1 MEGIVSQV
9 TKESFF
15 MGLLMFALG
24 FAAAFISWYLWKQ
37 LQAANPDAAD
47 VVGLA
52 V

>member
-1 MEGIVSQV
+1 MEILQEV

-24 FAAAFISWYLWKQ
+24 FAAAFIAFYLWKKIR
-37 LQAANPDAAD
+37 AVNPDAAD
-47 VVGLA
+47 VIGLA

>member
-1 MEGIVSQV
+1 MEIIKTVG
-9 TKESFF
+9 TESFLV
-15 MGLLMFALG
+15 GLLLFALG
-24 FAAAFISWYLWKQ
+24 FASAFIAYYLWKR